1 MDKEMLNK
9 KISEED
15 KAKLKYKE
23 KLELLKQHYG
33 IEFDITYFKNNEID
47 KIKFYDLEYK
57 KSVKNISLTYDK
69 KIGKFNYIFYEYESE
84 TSLKNTDDKK
94 IISTLNKEKKLK
106 LVIADIN
113 RLNNE
118 YQLELKNINEKYD
131 SKLEES
137 GKELEINKKSKK

>member
-1 MDKEMLNK
+1 MLNK